1 MMVQAVIILRIDV
14 FIYGEQVLSDY
25 QVRVVGR
32 RPTSIGIDNIGHD
45 GVAYVVREK
54 PTWQ

>member
-45 GVAYVVREK
+45 GVAYVVRET